1 MEFLS
6 LKSKAFGMDFS
17 DLSIKVA
24 NLKKRGRFFKL
35 VSWGE
40 TLIEPGIIS
49 EGEIK
54 NEDKVVEAVKKA
66 LKSIKGKKIKE
77 SKVVV
82 SLPEKK
88 AFLVVIKMPKLTK
101 EELKTAVYF
110 EAENHIPFKI
120 EDVYLDFEVIPSLK
134 GYLGENINVLVAA
147 IPKKIV
153 DSYVSCIKK
162 AGLSPMVLEIESQ
175 AISRALIR
183 NNVSASPVLI
193 VDFGKS
199 RTSFIIYSGQ
209 SISFTSSVPFS
220 SSMLTEA
227 VGSYLNI
234 GSEEAEKIKIEYGL
248 SNITAIAGKSK
259 KTAKKGNEQNSQK
272 AFEAMIPILTDLSE
286 QMKKAIYYYEGHES
300 NGKSLGRRRTVE
312 KILLSGRGSNLKGL
326 IDFLSANFKIPIEL
340 ANPWINILPAPLKE
354 IPELPFTDSLGF
366 TAVLGLALRGTK
378 LDSE

>member
-6 LKSKAFGMDFS
+6 LKQKAFGLDFS
-17 DLSIKVA
+17 DLSIKAA

-40 TLIEPGIIS
+40 TLIEPGAIV

-54 NEDKVVEAVKKA
+54 NEDKVVEAIKKT
-66 LKSIKGKKIKE
+66 LKNIKGKKIKE
-77 SKVVV
+77 GKVVV

-88 AFLVVIKMPKLTK
+88 AFIVVIKMPRLTK

-110 EAENHIPFKI
+110 EAENHIPFKL
-120 EDVYLDFEVIPSLK
+120 EDVYLDFEVIPNEK
-134 GYLGENINVLVAA
+134 GYQGENINVLVAA
-147 IPKKIV
+147 IPKAIV
-153 DSYVSCIKK
+153 DSYVSCIRK

-183 NNVSASPVLI
+183 NNMSADPVLI

-209 SISFTSSVPFS
+209 SIYFTSSVPFS

-227 VGSYLNI
+227 IARCLSISN
-234 GSEEAEKIKIEYGL
+234 EEAEKVKIECGL
-248 SNITAIAGKSK
+248 SRIAAAGKSK
-259 KTAKKGNEQNSQK
+259 KSPKKDNLK
-272 AFEAMIPILTDLSE
+272 AFEAMVPILTDLSE
-286 QMKKAIYYYEGHES
+286 QMEKAIYYYEGHQS
-300 NGKSLGRRRTVE
+300 NGKSLGPHKTVE

-326 IDFLSANFKIPIEL
+326 TDFLSANFKIPAEL

-354 IPELPFTDSLGF
+354 IPGLSFKDSLGF
-366 TAVLGLALRGTK
+366 TTVLGLALRGIK
-378 LDSE
+378 LDLEL